1 MLFSTIT
8 FLFYFLPAFL
18 LLYFASARMA
28 WRNVLLLGASL
39 LFYSWGEARF
49 LPLLLGVI
57 ALTYAT
63 GRGVAGNAGRARKA
77 WLAAGVAANLLA
89 LAVFKY
95 ADFLVA
101 NANLALEHLGVAP
114 LPLPGL
120 PLPLG
125 ISFFVF
131 HAISYLVDVHRE
143 QARPARSLLHL
154 ALYVTMFPQLVAG
167 PIIRYRSV
175 DYHIRRRQTTWARS
189 AYGIKLFVLGL
200 AQKVLIADQVA
211 PLADAAFAAAGAGG
225 LSTGAAWAGTL
236 AYTLQIYFDFGGY
249 SNMAIGLG
257 LMLGFGFLRNFR
269 FPYTARSVTEFWR
282 RWHIS
287 LSSWFRDYVY
297 IPLGGNRGGALRTG
311 RNLMLVFLLCGF
323 WHGASWNFIVW
334 GLHHGAFL
342 VLERTGFG
350 AWLARRPRAL
360 RNAYALFAVVSGWV
374 WFRAET
380 VPEALAMF
388 SALAGGS
395 AGVAPAP
402 VWMAATPLA
411 GIALAAGAFFAFDG
425 GHRLMRRLA
434 WVPKHRE
441 LVSALPLQVKLY
453 LGVVLFVAC
462 SFVASG
468 SFSPFL
474 YFRF

>member
-18 LLYFASARMA
+18 LLYFASPRMA
-28 WRNVLLLGASL
+28 WRNVLLLAASL
-39 LFYSWGEARF
+39 LFYTWGEARF
-49 LPLLLGVI
+49 LPLLLAVI
-57 ALTYAT
+57 VATYFT
-63 GRGVAGNAGRARKA
+63 GRGVAGNPGRARKA
-77 WLAAGVAANLLA
+77 WLTVGVAANLLA

-95 ADFLVA
+95 ADFLVDNL
-101 NANLALEHLGVAP
+101 NAALAHAGVAP

-143 QARPARSLLHL
+143 QARPAKSLLHL

-175 DYHIRRRQTTWARS
+175 DFHIRRRQTTWARS
-189 AYGIKLFVLGL
+189 AFGIKLFVLGL
-200 AQKVLIADQVA
+200 AQKVLVADQVA
-211 PLADAAFAAAGAGG
+211 PLADAAFAAAGQGTLSAGG
-225 LSTGAAWAGTL
+225 AWLGTL

-269 FPYTARSVTEFWR
+269 FPYTAASVTEFWR

-297 IPLGGNRGGALRTG
+297 IPLGGNRGGALKTG

-323 WHGASWNFIVW
+323 WHGASWNFVVW

-350 AWLARRPRAL
+350 AWMARRPRAL
-360 RNAYALFAVVSGWV
+360 RNAYTLFAVVSGWV
-374 WFRAET
+374 WFRADT
-380 VPEALAMF
+380 IPQALAMF
-388 SALAGGS
+388 SALAGRAAS
-395 AGVAPAP
+395 VAPAP
-402 VWMAATPLA
+402 VLIAATPLA
-411 GIALAAGAFFAFDG
+411 VAALVAGVFFAYNG
-425 GHRLMRRLA
+425 GNRLLRRLPVA
-434 WVPKHRE
+434 RPQRE
-441 LVSALPLQVKLY
+441 LIPVLPTPVKLY
-453 LGVVLFVAC
+453 LGAVLFVAC